1 MAGQPRK
8 PTLDPSFAVV
18 LICRARTPTLR
29 RAIAPRRS
37 DNPILATLSARKLA
51 RHFDAS
57 RQAQVCRIA
66 ETSATIALFP
76 FCSLCSGAETTM
88 RRIFWVIALGGLMLG
103 NSAWSQECSLSIDGN
118 DQIQFNKKEL
128 RVSKSCK
135 EVTVTLKHVGQLAAN
150 VMGHN
155 WVLAATADYQA
166 VATAGQAAGPPN
178 YVPAGDA
185 RVLATT
191 TVIGGGQETSV
202 KFDLSKLTPGGDYTY
217 FCSFPGHFVL
227 MNGKLIVE

>member
-1 MAGQPRK
+1 
-8 PTLDPSFAVV
+8 
-18 LICRARTPTLR
+18 
-29 RAIAPRRS
+29 
-37 DNPILATLSARKLA
+37 
-51 RHFDAS
+51 
-57 RQAQVCRIA
+57 
-66 ETSATIALFP
+66 
-76 FCSLCSGAETTM
+76 M
-88 RRIFWVIALGGLMLG
+88 RRTFWVLALGGLMLG
-103 NSAWSQECSLSIDGN
+103 NQAWSQECSVSIDGN
-118 DQIQFNKKEL
+118 DQIQFSKKEL

-155 WVLAATADYQA
+155 WVLTATADYQA

-202 KFDLSKLTPGGDYTY
+202 KFDTFEADGRRRLHLFLLVSWPLCVDERQADRRIGARDKRAKPFFNTLGPRRQIVRLMFWGVFEVWWLLQSSSSCSLSAR
-217 FCSFPGHFVL
+217 
-227 MNGKLIVE
+227 

>member
-1 MAGQPRK
+1 
-8 PTLDPSFAVV
+8 
-18 LICRARTPTLR
+18 
-29 RAIAPRRS
+29 
-37 DNPILATLSARKLA
+37 
-51 RHFDAS
+51 
-57 RQAQVCRIA
+57 
-66 ETSATIALFP
+66 
-76 FCSLCSGAETTM
+76 M
-88 RRIFWVIALGGLMLG
+88 RRTFWVLALGGLMLSG
-103 NSAWSQECSLSIDGN
+103 NAWSQECSLTIDGT
-118 DQIQFNKKEL
+118 DQLQFNKKEL

-155 WVLAATADYQA
+155 WVLTATADYQA

-185 RVLATT
+185 RVLAST
-191 TVIGGGQETSV
+191 TVVGGGQETSV
-202 KFDLSKLTPGGDYTY
+202 KLDLSKLTAGGDYTY